1 MEKQKE
7 SSISSDK
14 YFNLFGKAMKK
25 LAMAVDKEM
34 GEARLLIYF
43 EHLHT
48 YKIEEI
54 QAAVDDLIHDE
65 EFNVIPTV
73 GKLIRYIEDARREK
87 WNIYN
92 PFQIESKREE
102 ISSERL
108 KELLRPFYEKLA
120 MAEERER
127 EERELQWQKN
137 KEKLQGQANLVKLNA
152 DPVEQ
157 K

>member
-1 MEKQKE
+1 MENQKG
-7 SSISSDK
+7 SNI
-14 YFNLFGKAMKK
+14 NLNEYLDLFKGAMKK

-48 YKIEEI
+48 YKIKEI

-108 KELLRPFYEKLA
+108 RELLKPFRDKLVA
-120 MAEERER
+120 AEERER
-127 EERELQWQKN
+127 EERELRWQKN
-137 KEKLQGQANLVKLNA
+137 KEKLEGQVNLMKVNA
-152 DPVEQ
+152 DPA
-157 K
+157 KLK